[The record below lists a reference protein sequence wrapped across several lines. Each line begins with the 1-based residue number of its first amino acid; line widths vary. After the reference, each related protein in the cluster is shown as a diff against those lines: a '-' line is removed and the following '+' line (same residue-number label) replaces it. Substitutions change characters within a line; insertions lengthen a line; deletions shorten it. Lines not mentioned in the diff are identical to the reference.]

1 MVDNLLDVLTGGDHR
16 RTKRFIEERR
26 RLREEEERIRQLME
40 PPVQPSTPV
49 NIDFQSLKSLSDLG
63 IETDFID
70 EIEKE
75 TKRRQE
81 QLIVEE
87 TVQSR
92 LDDTSN
98 LIQKLQK
105 AQNDRLG
112 QPPPPHLS
120 DIPGPSETEL
130 DLAERVTDNLA
141 EMSKRLP
148 PEAVAPVASIRKAL
162 GVAAIVQE
170 PAVPDLESELREF
183 LESQSAL
190 SVDHSP
196 LHDDKTIEE
205 ILSES

>member
-1 MVDNLLDVLTGGDHR
+1 MR
-16 RTKRFIEERR
+16 K
-26 RLREEEERIRQLME
+26 
-40 PPVQPSTPV
+40 PSNSTLS
-49 NIDFQSLKSLSDLG
+49 NGKKKKTLCSLSNFCSLKIS
-63 IETDFID
+63 
-70 EIEKE
+70 EKE
-75 TKRRQE
+75 TKIKEE
-81 QLIVEE
+81 QLASQEII
-87 TVQSR
+87 QSQ
-92 LDDTSN
+92 LDDNTN

-105 AQNDRLG
+105 TQNDRLS
-112 QPPPPHLS
+112 QPPPPHLG
-120 DIPGPSETEL
+120 DVPGPSEAEL
-130 DLAERVTDNLA
+130 DLANQVTDNLT